1 MASNQDELKDAR
13 DIDKYLFDGN
23 KSLMEKTQLCYRY
36 TTHDQW
42 DREQKDKLISE
53 KRPVLE
59 IDLISTK
66 QNTLVGIEHDFR
78 SGFEALPFEGGDK
91 EQAAIATFVLKHLD
105 RNKRMSRMFSRVF
118 KDIVTCGRGIIDN
131 HVRQGDDYMAD
142 AEPRRE
148 SPFRVEIDPQ
158 GLEADQSDWVYMKR
172 NRWMTNEQIK
182 SVWPDAEIADL
193 RPDMSTEEIIKA
205 VVGDDLDYF
214 EGSGIRYVD
223 FIDPKK
229 AKRRVA
235 EIYERKFLIKDFIFQ
250 YDSGQVC
257 TLAQLIKN
265 PMTANML
272 NYARVRNQT
281 NYQPKDEKE
290 LVEILQGAQV
300 NGHAIIKR
308 QAKEMHMAIFTAGAM
323 LAKQEKL
330 PYEHNDFPVI
340 VAFGYLGERQDGKLR
355 ASGIVEGLMGV
366 QDEKNKR
373 RSQALDMLNR
383 APKAAGFFQ
392 LNKGVT
398 KKDLEAM
405 NISGEWIGH
414 RGRWE
419 DVIHEREQKYLPILN
434 NIAAME
440 QQAELDATNIGG
452 VNLPMQGIASGSKE
466 SGIAAQTRIRHG
478 MMGVTELLDNL
489 DMGKIRKLKQCF
501 SHIQQYY
508 PKSKIRRIIGNED
521 LEVSEQAI
529 AQFLNNYQIVKYDIG
544 INEESSPTARRW
556 QLANIMAMLQYGIP
570 SALIIEDLI
579 RLSDSPNADK
589 ILQEVKIQ
597 KSMMLQAGTSQFES
611 PGGSPGGTLA

>member
-1 MASNQDELKDAR
+1 MADEQTELKEAR
-13 DIDKYLFDGN
+13 EVDKYLYEGN
-23 KSLMEKTQLCYRY
+23 KDLKEKIQLCYRY

-42 DREQKDKLISE
+42 DRDIKNDLISE

-59 IDLISTK
+59 IDLISPK

-78 SGFEALPFEGGDK
+78 SGYEALPFEGGDK

-118 KDIVTCGRGIIDN
+118 KDIVTCGIGVIDN
-131 HVRQGDDYMAD
+131 HIRQGDDYMAEV
-142 AEPRRE
+142 EPRRD
-148 SPFRVEIDPQ
+148 SPFRTEIDPQ
-158 GLEADQSDWVYMKR
+158 GLEPDQRDWVYMKR
-172 NRWMTNEQIK
+172 NRWMTNDQIK
-182 SVWPDAEIADL
+182 SIWPEADIAEL

-214 EGSGIRYVD
+214 EGSGIPYTQY
-223 FIDPKK
+223 IDPMR

-235 EIYERKFLIKDFIFQ
+235 EIYERKFEIKDFIFQ
-250 YDSGQVC
+250 YDTGQVF
-257 TLAQLIKN
+257 TLEQFLKN
-265 PMTANML
+265 PMTLNIL

-290 LVEILQGAQV
+290 LVEILQGSEV
-300 NGHAIIKR
+300 NGHATIKR

-323 LAKQEKL
+323 LQKQEKL
-330 PYEHNDFPVI
+330 PYNHNDFPI
-340 VAFGYLGERQDGKLR
+340 IMAFGYLGERNDGKLR

-373 RSQALDMLNR
+373 RSQGLDILNR

-398 KKDLEAM
+398 KEDIEAM
-405 NISGEWIGH
+405 QISGEWIGH

-419 DVIHEREQKYLPILN
+419 DVIHERDQKYLPILN

-440 QQAELDATNIGG
+440 QQAEIDATNIGG
-452 VNLPMQGIASGSKE
+452 VNLPMQGVASGSKE

-489 DMGKIRKLKQCF
+489 DIAKIRTLSQDF
-501 SHIQQYY
+501 NHIQQYY
-508 PKSKIRRIIGNED
+508 PPSKIRRIIGNQD

-529 AQFLNNYQIVKYDIG
+529 TQFLNNYRFIKYDAG

-556 QLANIMAMLQYGIP
+556 QLANVMAMLQYGIP
-570 SALIIEDLI
+570 PALIIEDLI

-589 ILQEVKIQ
+589 ILQEVKVQ
-597 KSMMLQAGTSQFES
+597 KSMMLQSGTSQLE
-611 PGGSPGGTLA
+611 PGGGQGTPA